1 MLQRD
6 FLLLFALCFACGLQN
21 GLFSGLTRGQ
31 VRTTHLTGPIT
42 DIGLNLTKVF
52 TLGRG
57 NRGATSS
64 RP

>member
-6 FLLLFALCFACGLQN
+6 YLLLFVLCFACGLQN

-42 DIGLNLTKVF
+42 DIGLNLTKIF
-52 TLGRG
+52 TLDATT
-57 NRGATSS
+57 RGATNS